1 MDIKVSS
8 KDIVWNYAGVIA
20 SLGGNLLMLPIVL
33 YFLSGAEVGLWY
45 VFQSMASLSNMFDFG
60 FTPTFSRNVAYCWSG
75 ANKLQRENVSYSDGK
90 KVNYV
95 LLKQIIYTCRYIY
108 LLISIIVLIGFSTAG
123 TAYIF
128 HVSGELNGYSHMI
141 AWAIWCLALFLNLY
155 YGYFA
160 SLLKGVGAVA
170 ESNKVMVIARTAQFV
185 ILVAMLLLKTGLIGV
200 SVSYITYGVVLRL
213 LYKYYFYRYKSI
225 GKNLN
230 ETQYKPVKDDI
241 LKLFKTIWHNAWKE
255 GAVSFAN
262 YFCNQMGTIVS
273 SLYLSLEE
281 TGVYSMGVQLATAVV
296 TFAYAMYTS
305 YQPSLQS
312 AISNREETRVKK
324 DFAYTVFVY
333 IIITIIGT
341 AAVVVIGRPVIRLIK
356 PEMNIGVGIM
366 LGVSF
371 YQFILKFRNCYTSYL
386 SNSNRIIY
394 FRAFMIFAIVCVGLE
409 FLLCGVFNMGMW
421 GLVIAQVVSQMI
433 YNVWH
438 WPLVVHRELNM
449 NLYELLKLGFLET
462 RNKLIK
468 RHV

>member
-1 MDIKVSS
+1 
-8 KDIVWNYAGVIA
+8 
-20 SLGGNLLMLPIVL
+20 
-33 YFLSGAEVGLWY
+33 
-45 VFQSMASLSNMFDFG
+45 
-60 FTPTFSRNVAYCWSG
+60 
-75 ANKLQRENVSYSDGK
+75 
-90 KVNYV
+90 
-95 LLKQIIYTCRYIY
+95 
-108 LLISIIVLIGFSTAG
+108 
-123 TAYIF
+123 
-128 HVSGELNGYSHMI
+128 MI

-170 ESNKVMVIARTAQFV
+170 ESNKVMVIARTAQLI

-394 FRAFMIFAIVCVGLE
+394 FSAFMIFAIVCVGLE

>member
-1 MDIKVSS
+1 
-8 KDIVWNYAGVIA
+8 
-20 SLGGNLLMLPIVL
+20 
-33 YFLSGAEVGLWY
+33 
-45 VFQSMASLSNMFDFG
+45 
-60 FTPTFSRNVAYCWSG
+60 
-75 ANKLQRENVSYSDGK
+75 
-90 KVNYV
+90 
-95 LLKQIIYTCRYIY
+95 
-108 LLISIIVLIGFSTAG
+108 
-123 TAYIF
+123 
-128 HVSGELNGYSHMI
+128 
-141 AWAIWCLALFLNLY
+141 
-155 YGYFA
+155 
-160 SLLKGVGAVA
+160 
-170 ESNKVMVIARTAQFV
+170 
-185 ILVAMLLLKTGLIGV
+185 
-200 SVSYITYGVVLRL
+200 
-213 LYKYYFYRYKSI
+213 
-225 GKNLN
+225 
-230 ETQYKPVKDDI
+230 
-241 LKLFKTIWHNAWKE
+241 
-255 GAVSFAN
+255 
-262 YFCNQMGTIVS
+262 
-273 SLYLSLEE
+273 
-281 TGVYSMGVQLATAVV
+281 MGVQLATAVV

-421 GLVIAQVVSQMI
+421 GLVIPQVVSQMI